1 MKFNRVDNYYFKEVR
16 GIANNLDRYIT
27 DIDDNNALEML
38 HAAALLAEYVSNR
51 HAMFNYNVAA
61 HNRFTGTSGKKP
73 IKAPSVSDSMPTTWP
88 YSKDSWTALT
98 QHSLELTTKYASAL
112 LIKGSNT
119 AATFERYSRSYGTA
133 HINPNNTIE
142 TMKNA
147 VRTNKAASRAFK
159 RSMKNRRLRLNQPG
173 SVQGMSTPD
182 PNNTSIY
189 PQAAE
194 ALTLT

>member
-1 MKFNRVDNYYFKEVR
+1 MKFNRIGDYYTKEVR
-16 GIANNLDRYIT
+16 GIANNLDKYIT

-51 HAMFNYNVAA
+51 HAMFNHNVAA
-61 HNRFTGTSGKKP
+61 HNRLAAISGKKP
-73 IKAPSVSDSMPTTWP
+73 IKAPSVPDSMPTTWP
-88 YSKDSWTALT
+88 YSKDSWIAII
-98 QHSLELTTKYASAL
+98 QHGPEWATRYASAL

-119 AATFERYSRSYGTA
+119 AATFERYSRSYGTEC
-133 HINPNNTIE
+133 INPNNTIE
-142 TMKNA
+142 KIKNM
-147 VRTNKAASRAFK
+147 VRSNKAVSKAFK
-159 RSMKNRRLRLNQPG
+159 RSMKDRRLRLNQPG